1 VRFLKPLALAVYA
14 LLYAELFLRI
24 FSPQAIMPRYVTG
37 TEWGIRGNIPN
48 ATYSHWTPEVTVQY
62 HINSQGMRADQDY
75 PFAKPADTCRVA
87 VYGDS
92 FFIGYELPLADTF
105 AARLEAGLRAQG
117 IRAEVLNFSVSGFG
131 QAEMLRS
138 YESFGRKFD
147 PDVVIFEWQTTDPD
161 DNVRSDLYRLED
173 GMVKPGKAAYLP
185 SIAVQDALMRW
196 RLYRLIA
203 DNSQLYTFVRERA
216 AVAIKRMLLSR
227 RQTELA
233 GDEGDEGSE
242 ADEAPAAEP
251 GTAPQEAR
259 HDPGMDLSA
268 ALLLYA
274 QQLMREEQRDFYVV
288 SMPIR
293 RSRTRFESFA
303 TRLPADARAQ
313 LTMIDPTDA
322 FTRAARPDLKLFFE
336 QGQGHITPEASEI
349 LTKDVLAV
357 VARSP
362 SFDGCRA
369 SLEPSRPGSTGQ

>member
-1 VRFLKPLALAVYA
+1 
-14 LLYAELFLRI
+14 
-24 FSPQAIMPRYVTG
+24 
-37 TEWGIRGNIPN
+37 
-48 ATYSHWTPEVTVQY
+48 
-62 HINSQGMRADQDY
+62 MRADRDY

-92 FFIGYELPLADTF
+92 FFIGYELRLADTF

-216 AVAIKRMLLSR
+216 AVAIKRMLLTR

-233 GDEGDEGSE
+233 GDEGSE

-251 GTAPQEAR
+251 GTEPQEAR

-274 QQLMREEQRDFYVV
+274 QQLMRQEQRDFYVV

-303 TRLPADARAQ
+303 TRLPADTRAR
-313 LTMIDPTDA
+313 LTVIDPTDA
-322 FTRAARPDLKLFFE
+322 FTRAARPDLKLFYE
-336 QGQGHITPEASEI
+336 QGQGHITPEASQV
-349 LTKDVLAV
+349 LTEDVLGV